1 MDALIF
7 SVLPLL
13 GVCMKKNCCLCLT
26 EKQSGKALAGLLVF
40 VLCASLFFTGCKPQS
55 KVKTND
61 PVKYSSVLAL
71 DKTLFA
77 EIKKGDTITIKTK
90 KCGILKK
97 PDASITKPKIKLVLN
112 DEDNSALAGGKYSEN
127 AVFNKNY
134 KNADLQNA
142 EQTITYTVSAK
153 EASKLKEKGLVILGY
168 GAEVSVAKLSCI
180 DYAPVDGTEINTG
193 ISSKYYF
200 AENFHSGWNLGN
212 YLDTIGSGKNKGFSA
227 AENWSKEE
235 ATPELFKNLR
245 ALGFDFVRI
254 PVTYLN
260 HIGEAPD
267 YRINAEWLA
276 YVKKVV
282 DMALAEDLG
291 VLINI
296 HHDGADT
303 NQWLNISKADDNE
316 ANYKNQT
323 IQFCQIWS
331 QVAEAFKDYGSK
343 LAFEGF
349 NEIQDGKWGWGDN
362 RSDDGIQYA
371 IINRWNQAFTA
382 VVRATGGNNAY
393 RFLGLNGYC
402 ASPDCLSYLKLPDDS
417 CVDGV
422 NRFAVSF
429 HYYSPYEF
437 GIEASVHK
445 WGADFGNVAQV
456 ETTKNDQEKALMK
469 TFDRVAALFKDC
481 PVYIGEYGATYQG
494 EAYSDYQRYYLEFL
508 VKYARKKNMMFFLW
522 DNNGESIGRE
532 SFGYINRK
540 TGKVRSGYEKIVEAV
555 NRAAYSS
562 DEDYSVEAPK

>member
-7 SVLPLL
+7 SVLPFL

-40 VLCASLFFTGCKPQS
+40 VLCASLIFTGCKPQS
-55 KVKTND
+55 KVKIND

-180 DYAPVDGTEINTG
+180 DYAPIDGTEINTG

-245 ALGFDFVRI
+245 TLGFDFVRI

-393 RFLGLNGYC
+393 RFL
-402 ASPDCLSYLKLPDDS
+402 A
-417 CVDGV
+417 
-422 NRFAVSF
+422 
-429 HYYSPYEF
+429 
-437 GIEASVHK
+437 
-445 WGADFGNVAQV
+445 
-456 ETTKNDQEKALMK
+456 
-469 TFDRVAALFKDC
+469 
-481 PVYIGEYGATYQG
+481 
-494 EAYSDYQRYYLEFL
+494 
-508 VKYARKKNMMFFLW
+508 
-522 DNNGESIGRE
+522 
-532 SFGYINRK
+532 
-540 TGKVRSGYEKIVEAV
+540 
-555 NRAAYSS
+555 
-562 DEDYSVEAPK
+562 